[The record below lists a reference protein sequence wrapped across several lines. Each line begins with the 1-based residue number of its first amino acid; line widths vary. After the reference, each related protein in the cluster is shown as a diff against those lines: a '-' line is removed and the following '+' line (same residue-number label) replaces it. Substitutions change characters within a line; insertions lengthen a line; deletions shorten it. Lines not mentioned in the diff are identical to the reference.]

1 MPDPDPT
8 FTLEHTEE
16 RWRVQLTQGEKD
28 YAITVTRFGTG
39 KVSLA
44 PFKDYHAGQ
53 FCFTDSDANTVL
65 AVGRLLI
72 AAARKAG
79 ADAA

>member
-39 KVSLA
+39 KVSIW
-44 PFKDYHAGQ
+44 PFVNARDGKFLFQH
-53 FCFTDSDANTVL
+53 SNPNTVL
-65 AVGRLLI
+65 AIGRLRV
-72 AAARKAG
+72 AAARKGG
-79 ADAA
+79 ATDA